1 MKILLLDDEADFRVT
16 VRRIL
21 ERENHDVIEAK
32 DGSLGLQA
40 MKVGRPDLIIS
51 DIRMP
56 KMSGDE
62 FFQQVRAAKTDHKI
76 IPFIFLSGH
85 IDDDALA
92 QRLTGGANYCLRK
105 PVSAKLLLAR
115 VNSCLSASQR
125 YSDFVSEKLDIIG
138 RAAPFDA
145 A

>member
-1 MKILLLDDEADFRVT
+1 
-16 VRRIL
+16 
-21 ERENHDVIEAK
+21 
-32 DGSLGLQA
+32 

-62 FFQQVRAAKTDHKI
+62 FFQQVRAAETDHKI
-76 IPFIFLSGH
+76 IPFIFLSGQF
-85 IDDDALA
+85 DDDALA
-92 QRLTGGANYCLRK
+92 QRLTGGANHCLRK
-105 PVSAKLLLAR
+105 PVSVKLLLAH